1 MQRIII
7 ALVLLANTVA
17 IAQFAPAAGQ
27 AGTTAM
33 FKDSSAF
40 VNWVTTCIT
49 TRGLQDISDASLGNA
64 FAGEEISATGKADE
78 TSVLSLGDG
87 GSITCTFQYPIING
101 VGYDFAVFENSFVD
115 YFLELA
121 FVEVSSDG
129 VYFARFPATSLTPVD
144 VQIGSFDYLDPTKL
158 NNLAGKYRGGFG
170 TPFDLQELASD
181 SNLNVNNITHI
192 KVVDVVGSIQQQY
205 ASRDSSNRIINDP
218 WPTPFSTGGF
228 DLDAIGVIHQ
238 DNSSGVA
245 ALNKNNESSIYP
257 NPAHDFI
264 KVQTAK
270 TSSSTFTIY
279 DYAGKDVLKGNIS
292 QYESIDISELARG
305 IYFIK
310 IKSETAISTLKF
322 SRF

>member
-1 MQRIII
+1 MQQIII
-7 ALVLLANTVA
+7 TIMLFTNLATY
-17 IAQFAPAAGQ
+17 AQYAPAAGQ
-27 AGTTAM
+27 TGTTAM

-40 VNWVTTCIT
+40 VNWVKTCT
-49 TRGLQDISDASLGNA
+49 VVRGLQDISDASLGNV
-64 FAGEEISATGKADE
+64 FAGDEIAATGKADA
-78 TSVLSLGDG
+78 TSVVSLGDG
-87 GSITCTFQYPIING
+87 GTATCTFEYPIING
-101 VGYDFAVFENSFVD
+101 AGYDFAVFENSFVD
-115 YFLELA
+115 NFLELA

-129 VYFARFPATSLTPVD
+129 VYFARFPATSLSPID

-170 TPFDLQELASD
+170 TPFDLQELDSD

-192 KVVDVVGSIQQQY
+192 RVVDVVGSIQHQY

-218 WPTPFSTGGF
+218 WPTPFPTGGF

-245 ALNKNNESSIYP
+245 VLNKNNEASIYP

-264 KVQTAK
+264 KLSTVK
-270 TSSSTFTIY
+270 TSTSTFTISN
-279 DYAGKDVLKGNIS
+279 YAGNEVLKGNIS
-292 QYESIDISELARG
+292 QYESIDISELASG
-305 IYFIK
+305 VYFIK

>member
-27 AGTTAM
+27 SGTTAM

-40 VNWVTTCIT
+40 VNWVKTCVT
-49 TRGLQDISDASLGNA
+49 SRGLQDISDTSLGNA
-64 FAGEEISATGKADE
+64 FAGEDISATGKADE
-78 TSVLSLGDG
+78 TSVVSLGDG

-101 VGYDFAVFENSFVD
+101 LGYDFAVFENSFVD

-129 VYFARFPATSLTPVD
+129 VYFSRFPATSLTPID

-170 TPFDLQELASD
+170 TPFDLEELASN

-192 KVVDVVGSIQQQY
+192 RVVDVVGSIQQQY
-205 ASRDSSNRIINDP
+205 ASHDSSNRIINDP
-218 WPTPFSTGGF
+218 WPTPFPTGGF

-238 DNSSGVA
+238 DNSSGIA
-245 ALNKNNESSIYP
+245 TLNKNNESSIYP

-264 KVQTAK
+264 KVHTAN

-279 DYAGKDVLKGNIS
+279 DYAGKDILKGNIS
-292 QYESIDISELARG
+292 QYESIDISGLASG
-305 IYFIK
+305 VYFIK